1 MIVEQPKDFTMVYEE
16 SSVNVSTLVSEIDLI
31 AMDTPDGLK
40 ALNQMAYE
48 QALDQM
54 KDKYKALET
63 VYFFFNDRISNGI
76 IRKVSV
82 DITFNGDEM
91 ILKQQTQIAMNDG
104 TILNSPGDLNDFFY
118 TKEELVNY
126 NFDK

>member
-16 SSVNVSTLVSEIDLI
+16 NKVDVSSLVSEIDLI

-48 QALDQM
+48 QALNQM

-63 VYFFFNDRISNGI
+63 VYFFFNDRISSGI

-82 DITFNGDEM
+82 DITFNGDEL